1 VFFVIIPFISG
12 LGTWSIAI
20 NLGMTFKS
28 AFEFALH
35 FEQSLIYYRFWLL
48 YAFRR
53 AQKSTSIAGACI
65 ISDTIPKRF
74 LICFEQSL
82 NHLKLGSLSF
92 GIPTSINLGPP
103 RNIRRRVIIKI
114 SPEIWLPLLKE
125 SRNTLFLVAISKV
138 SKAQASLSSSR
149 NGITYGAANI

>member
-65 ISDTIPKRF
+65 ISDT
-74 LICFEQSL
+74 S
-82 NHLKLGSLSF
+82 
-92 GIPTSINLGPP
+92 P
-103 RNIRRRVIIKI
+103 RD
-114 SPEIWLPLLKE
+114 S
-125 SRNTLFLVAISKV
+125 
-138 SKAQASLSSSR
+138 
-149 NGITYGAANI
+149 